1 MLCPNAF
8 SLVCLFRF
16 PEFVSLISIA
26 KKFLEGGC
34 GILGGERKEDRM
46 KVCPEC
52 RTKNDDLTNFCKK
65 CGLVLAGPAFKDK
78 REKVLGNEKKSPWV
92 LISLGVIAVVLGG
105 VVFWILEA
113 KTTTNP
119 KIASQQKVMDRVNY
133 SGQTIPMTDIVARV
147 QNGKIV
153 IPLEVVKEKKMVR
166 FEYEGNGVKVPLL
179 AYVTLAG
186 RVVTAISMCEP
197 CRSTRFHIQDQAL
210 VCNACNTEWSLET
223 LKGISGGCM
232 NYPPEVIPSTV
243 EKDSILIEEK
253 VVVGWKPRA

>member
-1 MLCPNAF
+1 
-8 SLVCLFRF
+8 
-16 PEFVSLISIA
+16 
-26 KKFLEGGC
+26 
-34 GILGGERKEDRM
+34 M